1 MATHSVTTVFNKN
14 MAFTATINGH
24 DVKMDSTTDDGGD
37 DSGPSP
43 KRLMLAALGGC
54 TGMDI
59 VPMLNKMKVAFSNF
73 SIDIDADVREEYPK
87 IYNRVKI
94 TYKIK
99 MAVEDKPKMEKAIA
113 LSQEKYCSV
122 SAMFKSFAKLETE
135 IIILD

>member
-1 MATHSVTTVFNKN
+1 

-24 DVKMDSTTDDGGD
+24 DILMDTTADEGGD
-37 DSGPSP
+37 DSAPSP
-43 KRLMLAALGGC
+43 KRLMLAALAGC

-59 VPMLNKMKVAFSNF
+59 VPMLNKMKVSFSNF

-99 MAVEDKPKMEKAIA
+99 MATTDKPKLEKAIA